1 MRRILRTIVALLL
14 LVAVLVLLR
23 KVPPANTRAIVSTAS
38 QPAAVRPTCSDKTL
52 RGEGIA
58 KLEIGA
64 DIDSIKA
71 HCRVITD
78 GLIQGSEGMMERRV
92 IVAIPPASVDATVV
106 NGKVWR
112 LAVESPVFR
121 TPDSLGVGSTIQEL
135 LRLDRPKGMVGEGI
149 LVVVSPSHC
158 GLSFV
163 LSGGIPDLN
172 LQNLDKKELYK
183 LPRSTRVE
191 KVFVVGCRVTKAVES
206 ESKQ

>member
-1 MRRILRTIVALLL
+1 LRRALRSIVVLLL

-23 KVPPANTRAIVSTAS
+23 KVPRSDTRAIVSTAS
-38 QPAAVRPTCSDKTL
+38 QPAAVSATCSDKTL

-64 DIDSIKA
+64 DIDSVKA
-71 HCRVITD
+71 HCRVIAD
-78 GLIQGSEGMMERRV
+78 ALGQGSEGMMERRV
-92 IVAIPPASVDATVV
+92 TVAFPPASVDATIV

-112 LAVESPVFR
+112 LSVESPLFR

-163 LSGGIPDLN
+163 LSGGIPALN
-172 LQNLDKKELYK
+172 LRNLDKKELSK
-183 LPRSTRVE
+183 LPRLTRVE
-191 KVFVVGCRVTKAVES
+191 KVLVVGCRVAKAVEIDLR
-206 ESKQ
+206 Q